1 MTVNII
7 PFKPR
12 SDYVQP
18 VIDNL
23 SSAEVYKKLEEETL
37 ARLKSMIQYYEST
50 GRWNTACDQP
60 IVDVVHLLKLVCK
73 LLSENGTANHDDQN
87 TERSYYEDK
96 AFKTPTE
103 SGGSIRTATET
114 HQDNGQGPEPSRE

>member
-1 MTVNII
+1 MTANVI
-7 PFKPR
+7 PFTPR

-18 VIDNL
+18 VVDNL

-60 IVDVVHLLKLVCK
+60 IVDIVRLLKQVCH
-73 LLSENGTANHDDQN
+73 LLSENGTANH
-87 TERSYYEDK
+87 EDK
-96 AFKTPTE
+96 AFTAPSE
-103 SGGSIRTATET
+103 SRGSVRTATET
-114 HQDNGQGPEPSRE
+114 HQDSGQGQEPPRE